1 MKKFKFRY
9 ESILTLRLN
18 AEDDVKNELAAKIA
32 KRQKLMDERDTMLRR
47 RSDYDQHI
55 QAMVKAGCR
64 AETLQAIKDGKDYY
78 RRHLNRLDAS
88 IEAMDREVE
97 ETQERLVEAVKA
109 RKIME
114 KVKENEY
121 TQFMDEFNRDEQK
134 VIEEIVNYKN
144 NKTVRD

>member
-18 AEDDVKNELAAKIA
+18 AEEDIKNELAAEIA
-32 KRQKLMDERDTMLRR
+32 KRQQLTDELEAVAQRR
-47 RSDYDQHI
+47 HDYDLQI
-55 QAMVKAGCR
+55 QALVKAGCR
-64 AETLQAIKDGKDYY
+64 ADTLQSIKDGKAYY
-78 RRHLNRLDAS
+78 RRQIKRLNAS
-88 IEAMDREVE
+88 IEAASKQIEK
-97 ETQERLVEAVKA
+97 TQARLVEAVKA

-121 TQFMDEFNRDEQK
+121 AQFMDDFNKDEQK

>member
-32 KRQKLMDERDTMLRR
+32 KRQKLMDERDTMQQRR
-47 RSDYDQHI
+47 YDYDQHI

-64 AETLQAIKDGKDYY
+64 AETLQAIRDGKDYY
-78 RRHLNRLDAS
+78 RRHINRLDAS
-88 IEAMDREVE
+88 IETMDQEIE
-97 ETQERLVEAVKA
+97 ATQERLVEAVKA

-121 TQFMDEFNRDEQK
+121 AQFMDEFNRDEQK

>member
-1 MKKFKFRY
+1 
-9 ESILTLRLN
+9 
-18 AEDDVKNELAAKIA
+18 
-32 KRQKLMDERDTMLRR
+32 MDERDTMLQR

-64 AETLQAIKDGKDYY
+64 AETLQTIKDGKDYY